1 MNVPVLCSFT
11 SVSESLLEP
20 LRYVQTFQT
29 KIESQ
34 IEVFPI
40 LLSWLPNISE
50 LGISAT
56 NKYGRKIVEDNY
68 YDKLVSTISDG
79 LMKNGVQLKV
89 LNMTFEP
96 DWDGNKTV
104 SRDTVEKF
112 IQMLKTSGTI
122 RELKI
127 NSSVYCVFKESD
139 LIEIIT
145 AIREYTLIMRLR

>member
-1 MNVPVLCSFT
+1 MFLFYVPTNPFSAL
-11 SVSESLLEP
+11 LLEP

-34 IEVFPI
+34 MEVFPI

-50 LGISAT
+50 LCISAT
-56 NKYGRKIVEDNY
+56 NKYGMQIADDTYED
-68 YDKLVSTISDG
+68 KVVSTIIDG

-89 LNMTFEP
+89 INMTYEP
-96 DWDGNKTV
+96 EWDASNTV

-112 IQMLKTSGTI
+112 IQMLKTSSMMWQ
-122 RELKI
+122 LKL
-127 NSSVYCVFKESD
+127 NSSLYCVFKESD

-145 AIREYTLIMRLR
+145 AIREFTAIMLLG